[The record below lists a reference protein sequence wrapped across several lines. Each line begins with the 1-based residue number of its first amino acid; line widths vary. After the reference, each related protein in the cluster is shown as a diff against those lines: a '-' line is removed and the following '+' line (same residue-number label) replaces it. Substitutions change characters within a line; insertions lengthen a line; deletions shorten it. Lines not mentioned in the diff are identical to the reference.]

1 MDGSIFFEVAPGPGK
16 AGVMDK
22 GESKSGEP
30 ATGSPIFKIKEFNNF
45 FDDHYYHFLN
55 NYYLYLKLWT
65 LI

>member
-30 ATGSPIFKIKEFNNF
+30 ATGSPFLKKKAFLDF
-45 FDDHYYHFLN
+45 FENHYHFL
-55 NYYLYLKLWT
+55 
-65 LI
+65 